1 MTENKLENNTSSSLA
16 QTDKS
21 LTKDDLLQVAKL
33 VRIKLD
39 DSEIDYYLKELKVV
53 LSWIQTISQVNTQN
67 IAPMS
72 HGGINDTLPLREDII
87 NDGNIKDI
95 VLFNSTE
102 QEHDF
107 FVVPKVI
114 E

>member
-1 MTENKLENNTSSSLA
+1 MTENKFENNTSSSRT
-16 QTDKS
+16 QTDRS
-21 LTKDDLLQVAKL
+21 LTKDDLLQAAKL

-53 LSWIQTISQVNTQN
+53 LSWIQTISQVDTQN
-67 IAPMS
+67 ITPMS
-72 HGGINDTLPLREDII
+72 HGGINDILPLREDII

-95 VLFNSTE
+95 LFNSPE
-102 QEHDF
+102 QEHGF

>member
-1 MTENKLENNTSSSLA
+1 MTDNKFENSSSCI

-21 LTKDDLLQVAKL
+21 LTKNDLLQAAKL

-53 LSWIQTISQVNTQN
+53 LSWIQTISQVDTQGVT
-67 IAPMS
+67 PMS

-87 NDGNIKDI
+87 NDGNIKDA
-95 VLFNSTE
+95 VLLNSPE
-102 QEHDF
+102 QKHDF